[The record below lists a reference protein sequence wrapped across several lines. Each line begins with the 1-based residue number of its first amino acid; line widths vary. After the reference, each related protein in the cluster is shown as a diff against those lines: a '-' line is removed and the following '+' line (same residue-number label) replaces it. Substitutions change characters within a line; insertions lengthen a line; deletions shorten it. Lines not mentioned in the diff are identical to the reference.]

1 MIPLWTLKLKWIHIT
16 AIYYI
21 EKQNFKVKRWIKI
34 FLLSYINCTYHID
47 QSQWFTDFCFSRK
60 IEECCSLITYWLT
73 DLQTDSMP
81 HKLTD
86 RVIDALVTDSAS
98 DCSTKWLT
106 DLQNLTDWLTESLV
120 LPYWLTGWL
129 TSWLTVTLNDSL
141 TNKLTHWLTYW
152 LSYWLTICY
161 LAHWWTCWL
170 AH

>member
-21 EKQNFKVKRWIKI
+21 EKQNFKAKRWIKI

-98 DCSTKWLT
+98 DCSTEW
-106 DLQNLTDWLTESLV
+106 LTDWLTHRITHRLTDWITGAA
-120 LPYWLTGWL
+120 LLTDWLTDFLTDCHTEWL
-129 TSWLTVTLNDSL
+129 TD
-141 TNKLTHWLTYW
+141 
-152 LSYWLTICY
+152 
-161 LAHWWTCWL
+161 
-170 AH
+170 

>member
-21 EKQNFKVKRWIKI
+21 EKQHFKVKRWIKI

-98 DCSTKWLT
+98 DCSTEW
-106 DLQNLTDWLTESLV
+106 LTDWLTHRITHRLTDWITGAA
-120 LPYWLTGWL
+120 LLTDWLTDFLTDCHTEWL
-129 TSWLTVTLNDSL
+129 TD
-141 TNKLTHWLTYW
+141 
-152 LSYWLTICY
+152 
-161 LAHWWTCWL
+161 
-170 AH
+170 

>member
-106 DLQNLTDWLTESLV
+106 DLQNNSQTDWLNHWWCLTDWLV
-120 LPYWLTGWL
+120 DWLPDWLSHWM
-129 TSWLTVTLNDSL
+129 
-141 TNKLTHWLTYW
+141 THWLTN
-152 LSYWLTICY
+152 
-161 LAHWWTCWL
+161 
-170 AH
+170 

>member
-34 FLLSYINCTYHID
+34 FLLSCINCTYHID

-73 DLQTDSMP
+73 DLQTDSLP
-81 HKLTD
+81 HKCTD
-86 RVIDALVTDSAS
+86 RVIDALLTDSAS

-106 DLQNLTDWLTESLV
+106 DWLTWLTHSQNNSQTDWLNHWCCLTDWLV
-120 LPYWLTGWL
+120 DWLPDWLSHWM
-129 TSWLTVTLNDSL
+129 
-141 TNKLTHWLTYW
+141 THWLTN
-152 LSYWLTICY
+152 
-161 LAHWWTCWL
+161 
-170 AH
+170 

>member
-21 EKQNFKVKRWIKI
+21 EKQNFEVKRWIKI
-34 FLLSYINCTYHID
+34 FLLSCIICTYHID

-106 DLQNLTDWLTESLV
+106 DSQNNSQTDWLNHWCCLTDWLV
-120 LPYWLTGWL
+120 DWLPDWLSHWM
-129 TSWLTVTLNDSL
+129 
-141 TNKLTHWLTYW
+141 THWLTN
-152 LSYWLTICY
+152 
-161 LAHWWTCWL
+161 
-170 AH
+170 

>member
-34 FLLSYINCTYHID
+34 LLLSYIDCTYHID

-73 DLQTDSMP
+73 DLQTDSLP
-81 HKLTD
+81 HKHTD
-86 RVIDALVTDSAS
+86 RVIDALLTDSAS

-106 DLQNLTDWLTESLV
+106 DWLTHRITHRLTDWITGAALLTDWLTDFLTDCHTE
-120 LPYWLTGWL
+120 WLT
-129 TSWLTVTLNDSL
+129 D
-141 TNKLTHWLTYW
+141 
-152 LSYWLTICY
+152 
-161 LAHWWTCWL
+161 
-170 AH
+170 

>member
-98 DCSTKWLT
+98 DCSTEW
-106 DLQNLTDWLTESLV
+106 LTDWLTHRITHRLTDWITGAA
-120 LPYWLTGWL
+120 LLTDWLTDFL
-129 TSWLTVTLNDSL
+129 TDCHTECLTD
-141 TNKLTHWLTYW
+141 
-152 LSYWLTICY
+152 
-161 LAHWWTCWL
+161 
-170 AH
+170 

>member
-16 AIYYI
+16 AFYYI
-21 EKQNFKVKRWIKI
+21 EKQNFKVKGWIKI

-106 DLQNLTDWLTESLV
+106 DSQNNSQTDWLNHWCCLTDWLV
-120 LPYWLTGWL
+120 DWLPDWLSHWM
-129 TSWLTVTLNDSL
+129 
-141 TNKLTHWLTYW
+141 THWLTN
-152 LSYWLTICY
+152 
-161 LAHWWTCWL
+161 
-170 AH
+170 

>member
-98 DCSTKWLT
+98 DCSTEW
-106 DLQNLTDWLTESLV
+106 LTDWLTHRITHRLTDWITGAA
-120 LPYWLTGWL
+120 LLTDWLTDFLTDCHTEWL
-129 TSWLTVTLNDSL
+129 TD
-141 TNKLTHWLTYW
+141 
-152 LSYWLTICY
+152 
-161 LAHWWTCWL
+161 
-170 AH
+170 